1 MKISELM
8 TPHPQTIRPDETL
21 QAAARLM
28 DELNVGVLPVC
39 EPGGLVG
46 LLTDRDIVVRA
57 TSAGQDPCTTTV
69 ASIMTTSPY
78 TLRPDALVRDA
89 LEVMQRQQVRRLPV
103 VDAEGKVVGIVALGD
118 LAAAGTSAATEA
130 LENISVPAAP
140 DR

>member
-8 TPHPQTIRPDETL
+8 TPNPQTVRPRDTL
-21 QAAARLM
+21 QAAAQAM
-28 DELNVGVLPVC
+28 DELNVGALPVC
-39 EPGGLVG
+39 ENGRLVG

-69 ASIMTTSPY
+69 GSVMTTTPHS
-78 TLRPDALVRDA
+78 LHPDALLQDA
-89 LEVMQRQQVRRLPV
+89 IQVMQQLQVRRLPV
-103 VDAEGKVVGIVALGD
+103 LDAEGMLVGIISLGD
-118 LAAAGTSAATEA
+118 LAAAGTSAAAEA